1 MKKLT
6 LAFLLMLGINFISC
20 GDDSTGTSTSS
31 SSTNQSGNLPADFD
45 ATCYY
50 RIYAD
55 ARIEC
60 KTMSNSSCIQNHY
73 LNSVKMFG
81 AQLVLYSCQHADS
94 VGLSPT
100 DVGLS
105 SSSQTSAN
113 SPWCDTA
120 GHCGTFTDS
129 RDGQTYSWTKIG
141 NQVWMAQNLNYGTQV
156 DLGSQA
162 ALHIQVP
169 GEKFCY
175 DNHAASCDSL
185 GGLYQWHIAWNMAD
199 SCLSKKCEDLL
210 SSQIQGICPKGWH
223 MPKTAD
229 WDTLTLTLKTI
240 QSPSLGLKIKATNT
254 SWTDWNN
261 AVYNSGNPYAF
272 GAIPAGYTSVYGKFN
287 SLGIVTGFW
296 REKEAT
302 SSAISKYFY
311 LQASSSQL
319 QTLDIDKRSAMSV
332 RCIKD

>member
-1 MKKLT
+1 MNKSLNGMIG
-6 LAFLLMLGINFISC
+6 AGCLLLGACLGQSEP
-20 GDDSTGTSTSS
+20 GAEVDSS
-31 SSTNQSGNLPADFD
+31 SSMAQE
-45 ATCYY
+45 
-50 RIYAD
+50 R
-55 ARIEC
+55 
-60 KTMSNSSCIQNHY
+60 SSAGFSSAQEMYSQNG
-73 LNSVKMFG
+73 S
-81 AQLVLYSCQHADS
+81 SS
-94 VGLSPT
+94 IP
-100 DVGLS
+100 LS
-105 SSSQTSAN
+105 SSSQWAISSVTINNVNNSS

-129 RDGQTYSWTKIG
+129 RDGKSYAWTKIG

-156 DLGSQA
+156 DLGSQTT
-162 ALHIQVP
+162 LHIQVS

-199 SCLSKKCEDLL
+199 SCLSKKCEDQLN
-210 SSQIQGICPKGWH
+210 SQIQGVCPKGWH

-229 WDTLTLTLKTI
+229 WDTLILTLKTI

-261 AVYNSGNPYAF
+261 AVYNSGNPYGF
-272 GAIPAGYTSVYGKFN
+272 GAIPTGYASVYGKYY
-287 SLGIVTGFW
+287 SLGTVAGYW

-302 SSAISKYFY
+302 SSVISKYFY